1 MRKNNGFLDET
12 MNKILKYYKFTSV
25 KKFCKGNGV
34 TELAKNRI
42 PLSVSTELEQLMW
55 DIPTKHGYN

>member
-25 KKFCKGNGV
+25 KKILQGKWCHRTDKEQDP
-34 TELAKNRI
+34 TER
-42 PLSVSTELEQLMW
+42 
-55 DIPTKHGYN
+55 KH